1 MTMARRADS
10 RGDGTATAPAPGP
23 PWKVSLTLAA
33 AALGWYLLSGEA
45 ARFADVMGAAGVA
58 IPGPQVPHLPVLTGP
73 STIAGVDP
81 RPAVFGAAGLA
92 ALGGAVAGA
101 RWWGN
106 RFRLRSRSTVELL
119 ADAARDPIRPL
130 WAEVFDFGTVGF
142 VYSPAGMGKTD
153 FLLAAVAA
161 SIKAAVQGE
170 PVRFC
175 GREMH
180 GARWLV
186 VSEQTSASV
195 ESYLRAWG
203 LHLGDALP
211 YVRWITWEQARATWR
226 RAARWQRL
234 PKDEQLMPPW
244 DWTAE
249 MLQREA
255 SDQGCSAVLLDTYK
269 QWAGDT
275 SASENDTGG
284 VRKAVVPLQALAE
297 DGKRKAVLVSAHS
310 SASLKLAGSESLKG
324 LVGALTGMHKPD
336 ARRWPTV
343 RELVMD
349 KNRNRRAPDRIRVV
363 RTEHPDGTCEYHEWT
378 KDEGTKGVVRPG
390 KIPEP
395 AASGTGGFG
404 GASAAPS
411 VGEKEGVHKEVDTR
425 TDGQTDAFED
435 ALKAAGADGISTT
448 ELGTKTGLPR
458 QRVGERLNRLAT
470 QGKAEKVGK
479 QGKADKWRFI
489 EEGGRLELEG
499 NGR

>member
-1 MTMARRADS
+1 MVRRADS

-23 PWKVSLTLAA
+23 PWKVSLSLAA
-33 AALGWYLLSGEA
+33 VALGWYLLSGEA
-45 ARFADVMGAAGVA
+45 ARFADVVGAAGVA
-58 IPGPQVPHLPVLTGP
+58 LPAPHVPHLTSALAGP
-73 STIAGVDP
+73 PTIAGVDP
-81 RPAVFGAAGLA
+81 RPMVFGAAGLA
-92 ALGGAVAGA
+92 ALGGAAAGA

-211 YVRWITWEQARATWR
+211 YVRWITWEQARTTWR

-269 QWAGDT
+269 QWAVDT

-297 DGKRKAVLVSAHS
+297 DGKRKVVLVSAHS

-378 KDEGTKGVVRPG
+378 PGEGTKGVVRPG
-390 KIPEP
+390 KTPEP
-395 AASGTGGFG
+395 AAFGTGGFG
-404 GASAAPS
+404 GETLRETTPNA
-411 VGEKEGVHKEVDTR
+411 R
-425 TDGQTDAFED
+425 TNAGIPDGGGATDPLLGLLTAQ
-435 ALKAAGADGISTT
+435 GISTAELLRT
-448 ELGTKTGLPR
+448 EPLKGLGWDRAKLKRELDKLKKAGQAEPT
-458 QRVGERLNRLAT
+458 GERDAN
-470 QGKAEKVGK
+470 GKA
-479 QGKADKWRFI
+479 AIWRRT
-489 EEGGRLELEG
+489 G
-499 NGR
+499 

>member
-1 MTMARRADS
+1 MLARRRPDLDAAE
-10 RGDGTATAPAPGP
+10 RPAGHPLWWWP
-23 PWKVSLTLAA
+23 LPLAA
-33 AALGWYLLSGEA
+33 AGAAWYLLSGEA
-45 ARFADVMGAAGVA
+45 SRFADLLGAAGVA
-58 IPGPQVPHLPVLTGP
+58 VPVPQAPTLPGVPAVLGVNPLPAAL
-73 STIAGVDP
+73 SAAGV
-81 RPAVFGAAGLA
+81 AGLGGGAAG
-92 ALGGAVAGA
+92 V
-101 RWWGN
+101 RWWRN
-106 RFRLRSRSTVELL
+106 RFRLRSRSTAELL
-119 ADAARDPIRPL
+119 ADAASDPIRPL

-170 PVRFC
+170 PVLFC
-175 GREMH
+175 GRLMY

-203 LHLGDALP
+203 LHLDDALP

-226 RAARWQRL
+226 RSARWQHL

-244 DWTAE
+244 TWTAE

-269 QWAGDT
+269 QWAADT

-310 SASLKLAGSESLKG
+310 SASLKLAGSETLKG

-336 ARRWPTV
+336 AKRWPTV

-363 RTEHPDGTCEYHEWT
+363 RTEHPDGSCEYHEWV
-378 KDEGTKGVVRPG
+378 KEEFTKGVVRPG
-390 KIPEP
+390 KAPEP
-395 AASGTGGFG
+395 AAFAVGGIG
-404 GASAAPS
+404 GEILGETAPNARTNAVPPASEAPAEATNPLLERLTS
-411 VGEKEGVHKEVDTR
+411 EGVSTAV
-425 TDGQTDAFED
+425 
-435 ALKAAGADGISTT
+435 LTT
-448 ELGTKTGLPR
+448 ELGWDRAKLKRELDKLKALGQAEPTG
-458 QRVGERLNRLAT
+458 
-470 QGKAEKVGK
+470 EKDGRAAV
-479 QGKADKWRFI
+479 WRRT
-489 EEGGRLELEG
+489 G
-499 NGR
+499 

>member
-175 GREMH
+175 GREK
-180 GARWLV
+180 
-186 VSEQTSASV
+186 
-195 ESYLRAWG
+195 
-203 LHLGDALP
+203 
-211 YVRWITWEQARATWR
+211 ARATWR

-269 QWAGDT
+269 QWAVDT